1 MAATLQH
8 EAATLS
14 FRIQTASTRKHHPLE
29 GKADDALTFK
39 LDQSTGAGQY
49 ENQIESL
56 RTGSAATLFK
66 FRLDDADIPSEM
78 DAEVFAKILKT
89 DTLSLLWVTDK
100 IVAELSEEDLQ
111 FFRNEYKSGK
121 LHKEFNNWKTYFR

>member
-39 LDQSTGAGQY
+39 LDQSTGAGHV
-49 ENQIESL
+49 NQQPVSVLL
-56 RTGSAATLFK
+56 RRTN
-66 FRLDDADIPSEM
+66 I
-78 DAEVFAKILKT
+78 
-89 DTLSLLWVTDK
+89 
-100 IVAELSEEDLQ
+100 
-111 FFRNEYKSGK
+111 SGA
-121 LHKEFNNWKTYFR
+121 

>member
-39 LDQSTGAGQY
+39 LDQSMGAGQ
-49 ENQIESL
+49 Q
-56 RTGSAATLFK
+56 TLLFGRD
-66 FRLDDADIPSEM
+66 FVR
-78 DAEVFAKILKT
+78 F
-89 DTLSLLWVTDK
+89 
-100 IVAELSEEDLQ
+100 
-111 FFRNEYKSGK
+111 
-121 LHKEFNNWKTYFR
+121 